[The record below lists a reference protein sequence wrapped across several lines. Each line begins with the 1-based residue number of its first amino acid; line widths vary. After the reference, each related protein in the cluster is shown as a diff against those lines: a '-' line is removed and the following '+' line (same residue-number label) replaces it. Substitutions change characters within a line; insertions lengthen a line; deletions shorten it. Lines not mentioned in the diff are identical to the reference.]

1 MSLLNIKKT
10 CISKKNILEKYQ
22 NECFLINGI
31 KIMTRLDKF
40 FGIIAVLLLS
50 ACASN
55 NEVAEVRRFNE
66 PRFDNMAPI
75 ELNVSKIEIVSEFTP
90 SFTRPNVEHLFP
102 VSIEK
107 TARIWATDRLEAVDF
122 ASNRVAEDASV
133 TEEEVKA
140 SQLFYKDSLKY
151 RATLSVVLK
160 ISSDNGQS
168 SAQTSIEAWRELT
181 MPIDTSIENKEK
193 YWNEMVQKLFEE
205 FNVRMEQNINQ
216 YLNMYV
222 KNNNTVYEY

>member
-1 MSLLNIKKT
+1 MTKLSKILCVVAFLFLN
-10 CISKKNILEKYQ
+10 
-22 NECFLINGI
+22 
-31 KIMTRLDKF
+31 
-40 FGIIAVLLLS
+40 

-55 NEVAEVRRFNE
+55 NEVAEVSRYSE
-66 PRFDNMAPI
+66 PRFDNMPPI
-75 ELNVSKIEIVSEFTP
+75 ELNVNKVEIISEFTP

-102 VSIEK
+102 VSVEK

-122 ASNRVAEDASV
+122 ASNRVAQFIIKDASV
-133 TEEEVKA
+133 TEEEIKA
-140 SQLFYKDSLKY
+140 SQLFHKDSLKY
-151 RATLSVVLK
+151 RATLYVILK
-160 ISSDNGQS
+160 VSSDGGQS

-181 MPIDTSIENKEK
+181 MPIDASIEDKEK
-193 YWNEMVQKLFEE
+193 YWTEMVQKFFEE

>member
-1 MSLLNIKKT
+1 MTKLSRVLWIVALVLLN
-10 CISKKNILEKYQ
+10 
-22 NECFLINGI
+22 
-31 KIMTRLDKF
+31 
-40 FGIIAVLLLS
+40 

-55 NEVAEVRRFNE
+55 TDVAEERRFTE
-66 PRFDNMAPI
+66 PRFDNVPPI
-75 ELNVSKIEIVSEFTP
+75 ELNVNKVEIISEFTP

-122 ASNRVAEDASV
+122 GSKRVAQFIIKDASV
-133 TEEEVKA
+133 TEEEIKA
-140 SQLFYKDSLKY
+140 SQLFHKDSLKY
-151 RATLSVVLK
+151 RATLYVVLK
-160 ISSDNGQS
+160 ISSEGGQS

-181 MPIDTSIENKEK
+181 MPIDASIEDKEK
-193 YWNEMVQKLFEE
+193 YWTEMVQKFFEE

>member
-1 MSLLNIKKT
+1 MTKLNKIFSVFAVALLT
-10 CISKKNILEKYQ
+10 
-22 NECFLINGI
+22 
-31 KIMTRLDKF
+31 
-40 FGIIAVLLLS
+40 
-50 ACASN
+50 ACASST
-55 NEVAEVRRFNE
+55 EVAENRRFTE
-66 PRFDNMAPI
+66 PRFDTSAPI
-75 ELNVSKIEIVSEFTP
+75 ELNVNKIDVISEFTP

-107 TARIWATDRLEAVDF
+107 AARIWAGDRLEAVDF
-122 ASNRVAEDASV
+122 SSNRVAEFIIKDASV
-133 TEEEVKA
+133 TEEEIKA

-181 MPIDTSIENKEK
+181 MPIDTSIEDKEK
-193 YWNEMVQKLFEE
+193 YWNDMVQKLFEE

-222 KNNNTVYEY
+222 KNNNMVFEY

>member
-1 MSLLNIKKT
+1 MKK
-10 CISKKNILEKYQ
+10 L
-22 NECFLINGI
+22 FAV
-31 KIMTRLDKF
+31 
-40 FGIIAVLLLS
+40 FGILAMIT
-50 ACASN
+50 ACATTEEQAPQKFQES
-55 NEVAEVRRFNE
+55 
-66 PRFDNMAPI
+66 RFDAQQQINLKVNKV
-75 ELNVSKIEIVSEFTP
+75 EVVSEFVP

-107 TARIWATDRLEAVDF
+107 TAMNWANDRLKAVDF
-122 ASNRVAEDASV
+122 SSNKQATFTVKDASV
-133 TEEEVKA
+133 TEEEIKA

-160 ISSDNGQS
+160 VSSDNGQS

-181 MPIDTSIENKEK
+181 MPIDTSIEEKEK

-222 KNNNTVYEY
+222 ANNKVVYEY

>member
-1 MSLLNIKKT
+1 MIK
-10 CISKKNILEKYQ
+10 LY
-22 NECFLINGI
+22 
-31 KIMTRLDKF
+31 KI
-40 FGIIAVLLLS
+40 FGVLVAFLLS
-50 ACASN
+50 ACAN
-55 NEVAEVRRFNE
+55 DGEFAETRRFTE
-66 PRFDNMAPI
+66 PRFNNLPPI
-75 ELNVSKIEIVSEFTP
+75 ELNVSKIDIISEFTP

-107 TARIWATDRLEAVDF
+107 AARMWATDRLEAVDYS
-122 ASNRVAEDASV
+122 SNRVAEFIIKDASV

-140 SQLFYKDSLKY
+140 PQLFYKDSLKY

-160 ISSDNGQS
+160 ITSDGGQS

-205 FNVRMEQNINQ
+205 FNTRMEQNVNQ

-222 KNNNTVYEY
+222 KNNNTIYEY